1 MEIDPDMRFLFRLLA
16 NAAALWTAVQ
26 VVPGIQHHGT
36 VLALL
41 GVALIFGVINAIVK
55 PVLLL
60 LSLPLLLVT
69 LGLFT
74 LVLNAMLLWL
84 TSSLSAALGL
94 GFHVSGFAAAFLGAI
109 VVSLVS
115 IALSLIID

>member
-1 MEIDPDMRFLFRLLA
+1 MHFILRLLA

-26 VVPGIQHHGT
+26 VVPGIEYHGT

-55 PVLLL
+55 PILLL
-60 LSLPLLLVT
+60 FSLPLLVVT

-74 LVLNAMLLWL
+74 LVLNALLLWL
-84 TSSLSAALGL
+84 TSSLSAGFGL
-94 GFHVSGFAAAFLGAI
+94 GFHVSGFVAAFLGAI

-115 IALSLIID
+115 IALSLVID